1 MYLHEQPK
9 EILERLLKSL
19 NDEKDNLEKFKTKLV
34 ETQKYDLAKEYNSLI
49 KEIQTLSE
57 KVKLTMENNP
67 NL

>member
-1 MYLHEQPK
+1 MFLHEQPK

-34 ETQKYDLAKEYNSLI
+34 EAQKYDLAQEYNSLI

-57 KVKLTMENNP
+57 KVKHTMENNP